1 MWNGSLFSLCL
12 CLGVAGAQP
21 GRGGGGG
28 GGGGG
33 GSLAVFVLLTDVV
46 YSDVDFLLSLLDW
59 LQLQGLPQILLQT
72 FRTEF
77 L

>member
-1 MWNGSLFSLCL
+1 MWNGSLFTLCL

-28 GGGGG
+28 GGGI
-33 GSLAVFVLLTDVV
+33 LAVFVLLTDVV

>member
-1 MWNGSLFSLCL
+1 ML
-12 CLGVAGAQP
+12 
-21 GRGGGGG
+21 
-28 GGGGG
+28 
-33 GSLAVFVLLTDVV
+33 VV
-46 YSDVDFLLSLLDW
+46 QADMVNSDVDFRLTLLDW

>member
-1 MWNGSLFSLCL
+1 MWNGSLFTLCL

-28 GGGGG
+28 GI
-33 GSLAVFVLLTDVV
+33 LAVFVLLTDVV